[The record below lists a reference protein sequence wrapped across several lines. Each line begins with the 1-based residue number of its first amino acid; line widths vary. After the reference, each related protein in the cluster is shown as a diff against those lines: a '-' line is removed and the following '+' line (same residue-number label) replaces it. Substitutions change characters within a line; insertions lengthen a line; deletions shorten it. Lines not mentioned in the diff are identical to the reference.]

1 MSASTAAKPPRFRVV
16 GGKDSLVARV
26 VGEIERQIADGRVA
40 VETALPPERELAERL
55 AVSRPSGG
63 ARGGPDVGARALTRR
78 EVVEPLALYLKS
90 GSESV

>member
-55 AVSRPSGG
+55 AVSRPVVREAVRTLV
-63 ARGGPDVGARALTRR
+63 ARGLLETRH
-78 EVVEPLALYLKS
+78 
-90 GSESV
+90 